1 MAAVLDLTV
10 PEAGSDGKAVVVQ
23 AFEDVDD
30 LSLYGIGVA
39 NNGGGTDGQEY
50 TFPAVPLD
58 SGEVLWVIRS
68 EAAYFNYFG
77 AEMTNWVV
85 DDGGSISQN
94 GDDAIELFYD
104 GTVVDLFGDPD
115 TDGTGEAWEYL
126 DAWAFRNCETRTP
139 STNFTLTDWTIAAP
153 NCTDGSTTNADATCP
168 FPTADLAC
176 APAFE
181 CDLTHVQAYLQDSF
195 GDGWNGNVLDI
206 AGGLVQLTLNNVD
219 DDGAAAMFDL
229 CLPDGYHPVTCG
241 GGSWQAE
248 VSWSLVNA
256 TSGETMLAGGA
267 PFEGFLQVGEVTEVP
282 GCTDPLAYGYDPDAT
297 VDDGSCYYDGDSCEV
312 SLTAVEG
319 EAGNAATGAEQ
330 WFSYTATMTGT
341 MIATTCYP
349 DQAEDTDVDVF
360 VGASCDVATAVG
372 SSDDAGCGD
381 VTGGN
386 NYASEIEFDCVA
398 GETYHFFW
406 DDTWSPGPFT
416 WYLYESPPPTNPQ
429 NLVAMGG
436 IEAAMLTW
444 EGVPNPMSTSEINFN
459 TYSNDQVDS
468 ELEYYNQKKQML
480 HPEMEEI
487 HASGWVSPDYVG
499 NTRQVVTIEC
509 DGGDWQGEVSWEILD
524 ATGAVVA
531 TGGAPAGTIDENG
544 NYVPLT
550 ADLDGTYTLMAYD
563 SYGDGW
569 NGNVFTVSNETTTFL
584 SWTLE
589 SR

>member
-1 MAAVLDLTV
+1 M
-10 PEAGSDGKAVVVQ
+10 
-23 AFEDVDD
+23 
-30 LSLYGIGVA
+30 
-39 NNGGGTDGQEY
+39 
-50 TFPAVPLD
+50 
-58 SGEVLWVIRS
+58 
-68 EAAYFNYFG
+68 
-77 AEMTNWVV
+77 
-85 DDGGSISQN
+85 
-94 GDDAIELFYD
+94 
-104 GTVVDLFGDPD
+104 
-115 TDGTGEAWEYL
+115 
-126 DAWAFRNCETRTP
+126 
-139 STNFTLTDWTIAAP
+139 
-153 NCTDGSTTNADATCP
+153 
-168 FPTADLAC
+168 
-176 APAFE
+176 
-181 CDLTHVQAYLQDSF
+181 
-195 GDGWNGNVLDI
+195 
-206 AGGLVQLTLNNVD
+206 
-219 DDGAAAMFDL
+219 
-229 CLPDGYHPVTCG
+229 
-241 GGSWQAE
+241 
-248 VSWSLVNA
+248 
-256 TSGETMLAGGA
+256 
-267 PFEGFLQVGEVTEVP
+267 
-282 GCTDPLAYGYDPDAT
+282 
-297 VDDGSCYYDGDSCEV
+297 
-312 SLTAVEG
+312 EG

-360 VGASCDVATAVG
+360 VGSSCDIATAVG

-436 IEAAMLTW
+436 VEAAMLTW
-444 EGVPNPMSTSEINFN
+444 EGVPNPMTTSEIDIN
-459 TYSNDQVDS
+459 TYSTEQADI
-468 ELEYYNQKKQML
+468 ELEYYNQKKQSI
-480 HPEMEEI
+480 HPETEEI

-509 DGGDWQGEVSWEILD
+509 DGGDWQEEVSWEILD

-550 ADLDGTYTLMAYD
+550 ADLDGTYTLLAYD

-589 SR
+589 SGGTGSVEFTVADDVQLANLSLSNLMYDNATDMLSVDVTNDGGLAASGVGLSYHLTTEN